1 MKPDVDSIVIGA
13 GHNALVC
20 AANLAR
26 SGQRVLVLEA
36 ASHEGGALRTRAFA
50 PGYSVS
56 ACAHL
61 LHHLPQALVQSLDLS
76 RHGLR
81 LAAESMPSIALG
93 PQGAHIVLHEGEA
106 AGVDGE
112 DAAAYRAFHARMQPF
127 AARLF
132 ALLSRAP
139 PNIAAATRED
149 QWGLLHLGWQIRSL
163 GRTRMR
169 DLLRIV
175 GMNVHD
181 LATECFTSEALRAA
195 IAFDAVLGID
205 AGPRTPGTVLTYL
218 TRLALTHAAGK
229 RGTAQVAGGMGAL
242 GAALANAARAAGAEI
257 RLATPVARILV
268 EGERACGVT
277 LVSGEMIS
285 ARRVISSASPRQTFL
300 RLLGAAHLD
309 AGFTRQA
316 SQIRARGHAAKLHLA
331 LSACPDF
338 PGLSAAQLAARLII
352 APSLRTLE
360 HAYNGIKYGELP
372 ETPVME
378 ISIPTIRD
386 PSLAPPGG
394 HVLSAIVQFVPDT
407 DARLPP
413 GWRDAF
419 VKHLIATI
427 AHYAPGLAALV
438 HQAELLM
445 PQDIAGE
452 FGLDGGHWHQ
462 GELAMD
468 QFYFTRPLPGAA
480 QYATPL
486 PGLFLCGAGSHPGGG
501 IAGLAGD
508 NAARHILRH
517 DR

>member
-1 MKPDVDSIVIGA
+1 MSGDFDSIIIGA
-13 GHNALVC
+13 GHNGLVC
-20 AANLAR
+20 AASLAR
-26 SGQRVLVLEA
+26 AGQRVLVLEA
-36 ASHEGGALRTRAFA
+36 AGHEGGALRTRAFA
-50 PGYSVS
+50 PGFSVS

-61 LHHLPQALVQSLDLS
+61 LHHLPHSLVQSLDLP

-81 LAAESMPSIALG
+81 FAAEAMPSIALG
-93 PQGAHIVLHEGEA
+93 RDASHITLHNGEA
-106 AGVDGE
+106 AGVSGE
-112 DAAAYRAFHARMQPF
+112 DAAAYRAFCARMQPF
-127 AARLF
+127 AARLL
-132 ALLSRAP
+132 ALLTRTP

-149 QWGLLHLGWQIRSL
+149 QWGLLHLGWQIRGL

-175 GMNVHD
+175 GMNAHD
-181 LATECFTSEALRAA
+181 LTTECFTAEALRAA

-218 TRLALTHAAGK
+218 TRRALEHAAGP
-229 RGTAQVAGGMGAL
+229 RGTAQVMGGMGAL
-242 GAALANAARAAGAEI
+242 GTALANAARGAGAQI

-268 EGERACGVT
+268 ESERARGVT
-277 LVSGEMIS
+277 LANGEAITAS
-285 ARRVISSASPRQTFL
+285 RVISSASPRQTFL
-300 RLLGAAHLD
+300 NLLGAAHLD
-309 AGFTRQA
+309 AGFTRRA
-316 SQIRARGHAAKLHLA
+316 SQIRARGHAGKLHLA

-338 PGLSAAQLAARLII
+338 PGLSSAQLASRLLI
-352 APSLRTLE
+352 APDLSTIE

-386 PSLAPPGG
+386 PALAPPGC
-394 HVLSAIVQFVPDT
+394 HVLSAIVQFLPDN
-407 DARLPP
+407 DSKLPDF
-413 GWRDAF
+413 WRDRFIAR
-419 VKHLIATI
+419 LIATI
-427 AHYAPGLAALV
+427 AQYAPNLPGLV
-438 HQAELLM
+438 QHAELLM
-445 PQDIAGE
+445 PQDIATE

-501 IAGLAGD
+501 IAGIAGE